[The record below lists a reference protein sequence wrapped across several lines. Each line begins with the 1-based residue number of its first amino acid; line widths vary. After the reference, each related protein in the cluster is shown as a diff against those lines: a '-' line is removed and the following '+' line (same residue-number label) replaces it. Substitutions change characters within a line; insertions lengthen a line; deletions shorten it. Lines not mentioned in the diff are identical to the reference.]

1 MKLGIFECCA
11 KVTAAEICLLIKNL
25 CKLFRIYVLVGPV
38 GFELLKRAIASFF
51 WLSAVRLSLAG
62 VSVTF

>member
-1 MKLGIFECCA
+1 MKLGIFDCCA

-25 CKLFRIYVLVGPV
+25 CKLFCIYVLVGSV

-51 WLSAVRLSLAG
+51 FAIC
-62 VSVTF
+62 